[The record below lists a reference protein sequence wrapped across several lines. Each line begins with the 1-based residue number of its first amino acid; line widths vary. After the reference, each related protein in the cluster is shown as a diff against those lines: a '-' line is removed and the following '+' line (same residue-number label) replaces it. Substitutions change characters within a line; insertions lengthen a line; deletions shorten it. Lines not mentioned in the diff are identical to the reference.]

1 METIKMLL
9 RVTLKFFLVLL
20 WVFLQLTMLPFALI
34 VGVLKY
40 GLPKAEKTFD
50 DFIRDVSKKG
60 GEVMKVEALKSLLE
74 KNGDGYLVI
83 DGKKH
88 FSIEL
93 LVQKE
98 QVLFEIDAYSEKEPI
113 LISEVVRLLRHYPNH
128 EIVTKRICSPLS
140 IDTSIVPPS
149 LLK

>member
-50 DFIRDVSKKG
+50 DFICDVSKKG
-60 GEVMKVEALKSLLE
+60 GGA
-74 KNGDGYLVI
+74 
-83 DGKKH
+83 
-88 FSIEL
+88 
-93 LVQKE
+93 
-98 QVLFEIDAYSEKEPI
+98 
-113 LISEVVRLLRHYPNH
+113 
-128 EIVTKRICSPLS
+128 
-140 IDTSIVPPS
+140 
-149 LLK
+149 